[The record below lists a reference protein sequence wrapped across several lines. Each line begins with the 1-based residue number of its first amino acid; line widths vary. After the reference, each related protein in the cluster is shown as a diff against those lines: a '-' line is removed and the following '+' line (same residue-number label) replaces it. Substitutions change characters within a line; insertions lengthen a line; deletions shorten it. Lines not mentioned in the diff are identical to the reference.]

1 MRLLVTRPALDAVG
15 LADILAAQGHDV
27 LISPMIEI
35 ELNAV
40 ALPKADGHGGLA
52 LTSAN
57 GVRALMAHLAQLPQ
71 RQRDHEMAQW
81 HARPAFAVGPQ
92 TALALQEA
100 GFGDIHQADGALAAL
115 VALIAA
121 RYKEDLPLL
130 HIAGRDRAGDLVS
143 GLGEKDI
150 ACHRTVLYRAEA
162 ATDFTPAAA
171 AALGDAHE
179 PVEGVVIYSQRSA
192 DIFCAL
198 YARLEKAGA
207 FGIDVGGDGESDS
220 SRTENRTL
228 TRPKAFCLSEMIAAT
243 MRQAGFEAVAPPAP
257 DSYALLAMLPLSRD

>member
-1 MRLLVTRPALDAVG
+1 
-15 LADILAAQGHDV
+15 
-27 LISPMIEI
+27 
-35 ELNAV
+35 
-40 ALPKADGHGGLA
+40 
-52 LTSAN
+52 
-57 GVRALMAHLAQLPQ
+57 LAQLPE

-92 TALALQEA
+92 TALAFQEA

-171 AALGDAHE
+171 AALGDAQE